1 MENLELIDRLRREP
15 RYTLAEAA
23 RLTEVHPSTLRAWLA
38 GTVQRPA
45 VLTREFSSDL
55 RLSFLDL
62 CEVVVVRGFREGRD
76 GVARLPLERL
86 RRAHAFA
93 SERLRIEHP
102 FASQH
107 LFTDG
112 VNILHDFEGENPGPG
127 RLVLDLD
134 GQFALPFAV
143 GQLRAQFEFDVT
155 LAQLATRWFPAGRDG
170 AIVVDPA
177 RAAGMPII
185 VGRNLRVDF
194 IAQRFKRGGE
204 SIESIARDLDLEP
217 VDVEAAIRFAA

>member
-1 MENLELIDRLRREP
+1 MVNMELIDRLRREP

-23 RLTEVHPSTLRAWLA
+23 RLTEVHPSTIRAWLS
-38 GTVQRPA
+38 GTEQRRP
-45 VLTREFSSDL
+45 VLARELGGEL

-62 CEVVVVRGFREGRD
+62 CEVVVVRGFRVGRD
-76 GVARLPLERL
+76 GAVRLSLARL
-86 RRAHAFA
+86 RRAHEF
-93 SERLRIEHP
+93 SRLRLGIDHP
-102 FASQH
+102 FASNR

-112 VNILHDFEGENPGPG
+112 AHILHHFQGENPGPG

-155 LAQLATRWFPAGRDG
+155 LAELALRWFPAGKDCS
-170 AIVVDPA
+170 IVVDPA
-177 RAAGMPII
+177 RAGGLPTIE
-185 VGRNLRVDF
+185 GRNLRVDF

-204 SIESIARDLDLEP
+204 SIEAIARDLDLVPAE
-217 VDVEAAIRFAA
+217 VEAAIRFAA